1 MNVVEEKG
9 LKLQNKSSKRGVNIV
24 FFLFWESVYQ
34 LLSVMALFW
43 VDIIPGYGFT
53 DNLTQFGKK

>member
-9 LKLQNKSSKRGVNIV
+9 LKMQNVMSRRGVNI
-24 FFLFWESVYQ
+24 FYFLFWESVYQ

-43 VDIIPGYGFT
+43 VDIIPGYGFADT
-53 DNLTQFGKK
+53 ITQFGKK